1 MDPIAASSASADAI
15 NGLGTHFMMDMGT
28 YAYGNELGFDGV
40 DFYVSGRGGALGD
53 VPAGVVTAAFV
64 FWEPGAVAAAWER
77 SAPVMPRRQAAEEFA
92 GVAHRWA
99 DEHIPD
105 AFPAARLA
113 ELAGRLGDAAPLAC
127 APLFAGW
134 RALPEP
140 ERRSPEGPRPAPGER
155 AARAARCAA
164 RRRDHRPGRSPHAA
178 VARRTPYML
187 GVFGWQE
194 PHPTVDEVREPWKAA
209 QVATERSVAPIFEA
223 LEPAE
228 REELVELTNALQAA
242 VTPRLI
248 AALGDH
254 RPTRR

>member
-1 MDPIAASSASADAI
+1 MDPIAAASASADAI
-15 NGLGTHFMMDMGT
+15 TGLGTHFMMDMGT
-28 YAYGNELGFDGV
+28 YAHGATLGFDGV
-40 DFYVSGRGGALGD
+40 DFYLSGRGGALGD

-99 DEHIPD
+99 EGHIDD

-113 ELAGRLGDAAPLAC
+113 DLAERLSTAASLAC

-140 ERRSPEGPRPAPGER
+140 DADRPKALALHRVNGLRELR
-155 AARAARCAA
+155 GALHGAAIIAQ
-164 RRRDHRPGRSPHAA
+164 GVTPHAA
-178 VARRTPYML
+178 VARRSPYML
-187 GVFGWQE
+187 DLFGWQE
-194 PHPTVDEVREPWKAA
+194 PHPTADEVREPWKAA
-209 QVATERSVAPIFEA
+209 QMATERAVAPMFEA

-228 REELVELTNALQAA
+228 REEFVELANALQAA
-242 VTPRLI
+242 V
-248 AALGDH
+248 ASG
-254 RPTRR
+254 